1 MSETDPENGDPAL
14 RVALGQVRVLSDD
27 EQTGRTAIEFQARPE
42 MCHSGGVVQGGF
54 IAGWLDSAM
63 SYAAMA
69 RSGREMSPMT
79 LELKVSYFQPVGPG
93 LVVAEGWVERYGR
106 STAFL
111 EGRLLN
117 AAGEVMAKAS
127 ATARLLPRSRV
138 EARAAEAAA
147 REGPR

>member
-1 MSETDPENGDPAL
+1 MSEIDPENGDPEL
-14 RVALGQVRVLSDD
+14 RVALGQVRVLSADA
-27 EQTGRTAIEFQARPE
+27 QTGRTAIEFQARSE

-69 RSGREMSPMT
+69 RGGGEMSPMT

-93 LVVAEGWVERYGR
+93 FVLAEGWVERYGR

-117 AAGEVMAKAS
+117 AAGDVLAKAT
-127 ATARLLPRSRV
+127 ATARLVPRARV
-138 EARAAEAAA
+138 EARATAAA
-147 REGPR
+147 GNVAE